1 MLEIDLQL
9 KLRNLIAQWTDQNE
23 GKAAGFADSHR
34 DLLPRRI
41 TNSQL
46 YGLANVVRSARNYV
60 DLKYFIEHQAD
71 KALRRGRKDEQGYW
85 LDLGKALASLKDEA
99 YRMLAQISSKL
110 ASNKEYLEQ
119 THRQLSSIYVQ
130 RLIEHSFY

>member
-23 GKAAGFADSHR
+23 GKATGFADSHR

-46 YGLANVVRSARNYV
+46 YGLANIVRSARKYA
-60 DLKYFIEHQAD
+60 DLKYFVEHQAD